1 MSMFSNAPINFSSS
15 FGSSGISLTSSGN
28 IVQDPSNLYGF
39 LYSSYGGSLTAG
51 GNSSITVGFPTY
63 LRS

>member
-28 IVQDPSNLYGF
+28 LVYDPSNLYGF
-39 LYSSYGGSLTAG
+39 LCPSYNGSLP
-51 GNSSITVGFPTY
+51 NSNNSITVGFPTY
-63 LRS
+63 LKS